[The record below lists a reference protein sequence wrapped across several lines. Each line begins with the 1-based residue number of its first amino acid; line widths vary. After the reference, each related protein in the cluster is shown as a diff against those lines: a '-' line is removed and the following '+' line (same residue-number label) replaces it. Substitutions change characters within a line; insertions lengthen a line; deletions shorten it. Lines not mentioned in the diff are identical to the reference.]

1 MGATK
6 REFYTEDQIQMAN
19 MFKALGHPARIAILE
34 RLAKDENL
42 NCKNLH
48 TLIPLAKSTISYH
61 LKELFE
67 NGLLGYAVHGSSSY
81 YQPQITTLKLITDYI
96 SNICEAVK
104 KKCKLI
110 PLGYSKPRLIHKI
123 GFFLRL

>member
-34 RLAKDENL
+34 KLAEDENL
-42 NCKNLH
+42 NCTNLH

-61 LKELFE
+61 LKELF
-67 NGLLGYAVHGSSSY
+67 
-81 YQPQITTLKLITDYI
+81 
-96 SNICEAVK
+96 
-104 KKCKLI
+104 
-110 PLGYSKPRLIHKI
+110 
-123 GFFLRL
+123 

>member
-19 MFKALGHPARIAILE
+19 MFKALGHPARITILE
-34 RLAKDENL
+34 KLAEDENL
-42 NCKNLH
+42 NCTNLH

-67 NGLLGYAVHGSSSY
+67 NGILGYAIRGSSCY
-81 YQPQITTLKLITDYI
+81 HRPHIITLKLIADYL
-96 SNICEAVK
+96 SGICEVVQ

-110 PLGYSKPRLIHKI
+110 PPGYSKPRIIHKYS
-123 GFFLRL
+123 FFLRL